1 MQQTELKIE
10 GMSCG
15 HCVMA
20 LKKELSKVDGVRVI
34 KIEIGKAVIE
44 TEEILRVRPGIEK
57 AVSEAGF
64 ALVP

>member
-1 MQQTELKIE
+1 MEQTELKIE

-20 LKKELSKVDGVRVI
+20 LKKELGKIESI
-34 KIEIGKAVIE
+34 KIVNVEIGRAVIE
-44 TEEILRVRPGIEK
+44 TDKMERVRPEIEK

-64 ALVP
+64 SLVR

>member
-20 LKKELSKVDGVRVI
+20 LKKELIKVDGVKVI
-34 KIEIGKAVIE
+34 NVEIGKAVIE
-44 TEEILRVRPGIEK
+44 TENILRVRPEIEK